1 MARMYSRKRGVAGSK
16 RTNIKKAEWVDE
28 KKSSVERII
37 IKLKKEGNA
46 SAKIGLVLRDVHGI
60 PCVRDICGKKIS
72 KILKE
77 NKLEGDLP
85 EDMYTLLKKVVLIKK
100 HIIANKHDKYA
111 KRGLAI
117 TESKIRRLVKYYK
130 RKKVLPADWKYKQDK
145 VGILIE

>member
-1 MARMYSRKRGVAGSK
+1 MARMYSRKKGVAGSK
-16 RTNIKKAEWVDE
+16 RTNMEKAEWIDE

-37 IKLKKEGNA
+37 IKLKKEGND

-117 TESKIRRLVKYYK
+117 TESKIRRLENTIRGKTYCLLTGNISRTRSGY
-130 RKKVLPADWKYKQDK
+130 
-145 VGILIE
+145 